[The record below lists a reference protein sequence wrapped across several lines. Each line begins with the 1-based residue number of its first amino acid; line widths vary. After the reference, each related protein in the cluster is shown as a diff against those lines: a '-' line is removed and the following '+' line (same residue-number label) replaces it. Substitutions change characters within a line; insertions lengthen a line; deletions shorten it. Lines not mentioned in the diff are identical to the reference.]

1 MPRRHRRRRR
11 QAADPTAQVW
21 VTTPDGA
28 RKLAAE
34 TVPFTGTVQP
44 VDIRVDAGN
53 RGQRFTGAGASVTEA
68 SAHLVQ
74 GLPADKRAELMKSL
88 FSPSEGIGLNYLR
101 QPLGSTDFNS
111 GGFSTYED
119 TKGSFSLARDQQ
131 EIIPVL
137 KQATA
142 LNPAIRFMGSPWS
155 PPAWMKTGNSLNGGS
170 LRADQYQ
177 AYADYLVKA
186 IKAYGQQGI
195 TLTDLTVQNEPE
207 FATSYP
213 STSMTAAEQAAFLK
227 VLDRTLTAAGLP
239 TNVLAYDHNWDHPNY
254 PLEVFASTQGIQR
267 VIGAAFHCYGG
278 QPSAQQQVVDA
289 GKRVFFTECSGTDS
303 ANPAT
308 TFADTLRWHAENLVV
323 QNMRNG
329 GETVVTWNLALDRN
343 GGPHQGHC
351 ADRCNGVVEI
361 ANGDVTRNA
370 EYYVLGHV
378 TKFVKPGATRIG
390 STSQG
395 AGGVQNV
402 AFQNPDGS
410 FAAYVVNTA
419 SSDRR
424 FSLTEG
430 GRSSPTPS
438 RPAPWRP
445 SSGPAAAAPR
455 RSDRPGRLVPRRRRP
470 QRRLPGRRRLGHGR
484 RDRPPAVEL
493 RHGRQPEVA
502 VPSHERRPL
511 PGRQPV
517 QLPRLGR
524 RRRFRRH
531 RRRCQGP
538 PVELRGRHQ
547 PAVAARGRRHRRP
560 VPLRRPPQRQVPR
573 RRQRL
578 DRRRSPAVPA
588 ALRRFGR
595 PDVHPD
601 GLIPGTAAPFRRS
614 PLLPSSGTGRGE
626 NLSLWG
632 GPRRCRGGTGMNAW
646 VVPGYT
652 ETRELGAGAGGRVV
666 LAVHDATGTP
676 VAVKYL
682 GSGSVR
688 TGRSSTASA
697 PRPGCSAPLTARTSS
712 GSTSTSRRRRA
723 RPS

>member
-1 MPRRHRRRRR
+1 MSHRTTARARAAGAALVLAVACLGAAGTGSA

-28 RKLAAE
+28 RKLTAE

-44 VDIRVDAGN
+44 ADIRVDAAS

-88 FSPSEGIGLNYLR
+88 FSPGEGIGLNYLR

-111 GGFSTYED
+111 GGFYTYED
-119 TKGSFSLARDQQ
+119 TKGSFSIARDQ
-131 EIIPVL
+131 EKIIPVV

-142 LNPAIRFMGSPWS
+142 LNPSIRFMGSPWS

-195 TLTDLTVQNEPE
+195 ALTDLTVQNEPE

-213 STSMTAAEQAAFLK
+213 SMAMTSAEQAAFLK
-227 VLDRTLTAAGLP
+227 VLDRTLTADGLP

-254 PLEVFASTQGIQR
+254 PLEVFGATQGIQR

-278 QPSAQQQVVDA
+278 APAAQQQVVDA

-303 ANPAT
+303 ADPAA
-308 TFADTLRWHAENLVV
+308 TFGDTLRWHAENLVV

-329 GETVVTWNLALDRN
+329 GETVVNWNLALDRN

-351 ADRCNGVVEI
+351 TTRCNGVVEI
-361 ANGDVTRNA
+361 ANGTVTRNA

-378 TKFVKPGATRIG
+378 SKFVKPGATRIG

-395 AGGVQNV
+395 AGGVRNV

-419 SSDRR
+419 GSAQR

-430 GRSSPTPS
+430 GKTLAYSLPAGAVATVVWTGGGSTPGGPVDPAAWYRVANAHSGACLDAADWGTADGTALQQWSCGTGANQKWQFRPTGDGYYQVVNQFNS
-438 RPAPWRP
+438 RAWDVDGGPGATAAGVRVHLWSYVGGTNQQWRP
-445 SSGPAAAAPR
+445 
-455 RSDRPGRLVPRRRRP
+455 
-470 QRRLPGRRRLGHGR
+470 
-484 RDRPPAVEL
+484 E
-493 RHGRQPEVA
+493 
-502 VPSHERRPL
+502 
-511 PGRQPV
+511 
-517 QLPRLGR
+517 
-524 RRRFRRH
+524 
-531 RRRCQGP
+531 
-538 PVELRGRHQ
+538 
-547 PAVAARGRRHRRP
+547 
-560 VPLRRPPQRQVPR
+560 
-573 RRQRL
+573 
-578 DRRRSPAVPA
+578 
-588 ALRRFGR
+588 
-595 PDVHPD
+595 
-601 GLIPGTAAPFRRS
+601 
-614 PLLPSSGTGRGE
+614 
-626 NLSLWG
+626 
-632 GPRRCRGGTGMNAW
+632 
-646 VVPGYT
+646 
-652 ETRELGAGAGGRVV
+652 
-666 LAVHDATGTP
+666 ATGTAGQYRF
-676 VAVKYL
+676 VARHSAKCLAVDDA
-682 GSGSVR
+682 
-688 TGRSSTASA
+688 STADGARLSQRNCDGSA
-697 PRPGCSAPLTARTSS
+697 AQRFALT
-712 GSTSTSRRRRA
+712 G
-723 RPS
+723 

>member
-1 MPRRHRRRRR
+1 MSHRTTARARAAGAALVLAVACLGATGAGSA

-44 VDIRVDAGN
+44 VDIRVDAGS

-74 GLPADKRAELMKSL
+74 GLPADKRADLMKSL

-111 GGFSTYED
+111 GGFYTYED

-137 KQATA
+137 RQATA

-155 PPAWMKTGNSLNGGS
+155 PPAWMKTGNSLNGGG

-254 PLEVFASTQGIQR
+254 PLEVFGSTQGIQR

-278 QPSAQQQVVDA
+278 QPSAQQQVVNA

-329 GETVVTWNLALDRN
+329 GETVVNWNLALDRN

-430 GRSSPTPS
+430 GKSLAYTLPAGAVATVVWTGGGTPGAPIDPAAWYRVAGAHSGACLDAADWGTADGTALQQWSCGTGTNQRWQFRPTSDGHYQVVNQFNS
-438 RPAPWRP
+438 RVWDVDGGSGATAAGVRVHLWGYVGGTNQQWRP
-445 SSGPAAAAPR
+445 E
-455 RSDRPGRLVPRRRRP
+455 
-470 QRRLPGRRRLGHGR
+470 
-484 RDRPPAVEL
+484 AV
-493 RHGRQPEVA
+493 
-502 VPSHERRPL
+502 
-511 PGRQPV
+511 
-517 QLPRLGR
+517 
-524 RRRFRRH
+524 
-531 RRRCQGP
+531 
-538 PVELRGRHQ
+538 
-547 PAVAARGRRHRRP
+547 
-560 VPLRRPPQRQVPR
+560 
-573 RRQRL
+573 
-578 DRRRSPAVPA
+578 
-588 ALRRFGR
+588 
-595 PDVHPD
+595 
-601 GLIPGTAAPFRRS
+601 
-614 PLLPSSGTGRGE
+614 GTG
-626 NLSLWG
+626 
-632 GPRRCRGGTGMNAW
+632 
-646 VVPGYT
+646 
-652 ETRELGAGAGGRVV
+652 GRYRFVARHSAKC
-666 LAVHDATGTP
+666 LAVDNA
-676 VAVKYL
+676 
-682 GSGSVR
+682 
-688 TGRSSTASA
+688 STADGARLSQQPCDGSA
-697 PRPGCSAPLTARTSS
+697 AQTFTLT
-712 GSTSTSRRRRA
+712 G
-723 RPS
+723 